1 MVRETRPEMTR
12 FFALLGAL
20 GLVAACASTGT
31 DSAASDSSEINAA
44 SPDACTARLHFL
56 QKDAYKE
63 GAGRTSDFWPPHTT
77 TVLDVTC
84 NGVTTSSFMANHGT
98 KPDAKDAAGTTILVE
113 APMPDA
119 VVTTKGTKA
128 EMDALVAAYAACE
141 CESDA
146 FLSLDQVNPQ
156 VFEIVNEV
164 AALFTC
170 AEPTEALVAAA
181 KAKDLDGVKRILAGC
196 SLKSDVTPADVE
208 ETTADIETKVKTTLA
223 GKHVCNN
230 DAQLQADL
238 FTHFRD
244 TKEVKAC
251 DAHDAA
257 RCQFPA
263 LFFRPAREIE

>member
-1 MVRETRPEMTR
+1 MRSLLAV
-12 FFALLGAL
+12 FGVAL
-20 GLVAACASTGT
+20 VVSACASNATEDGAT
-31 DSAASDSSEINAA
+31 DSADISAA
-44 SPDACTARLHFL
+44 SSDACTARLHFL

-113 APMPDA
+113 APMADA
-119 VVTTKGTKA
+119 IVTTKGTKA
-128 EMDALVAAYAACE
+128 EMDALVAAYASCE

-164 AALFTC
+164 AGLFDC
-170 AEPTEALVAAA
+170 AEPTEALLAAA
-181 KAKDLDGVKRILAGC
+181 KAKDLAAVKRILAGC
-196 SLKSDVTPADVE
+196 SLKSDVGPADIE
-208 ETTADIETKVKTTLA
+208 KTTADIETKVKTTLA

-263 LFFRPAREIE
+263 LFFRPAKEIK

>member
-1 MVRETRPEMTR
+1 MRS
-12 FFALLGAL
+12 LLAVIG
-20 GLVAACASTGT
+20 VAFVVSACAASADDAGATGSS
-31 DSAASDSSEINAA
+31 DISAANGDT
-44 SPDACTARLHFL
+44 CTARLHFL

-63 GAGRTSDFWPPHTT
+63 GAGRSNDFWPPHTT

-98 KPDAKDAAGTTILVE
+98 KPDAKDQTGTTILVE
-113 APMPDA
+113 APMADA
-119 VVTTKGTKA
+119 VVTATGTKA
-128 EMDALVAAYAACE
+128 QIDELVAAYGSCE

-146 FLSLDQVNPQ
+146 FLSLDEVNPQ
-156 VFEIVNEV
+156 VFAIVNEI

-181 KAKDLDGVKRILAGC
+181 KAKDLAGVKRILAGC
-196 SLKSDVTPADVE
+196 SLKSDTTPADIAK
-208 ETTADIETKVKTTLA
+208 TTSDIETKVKATLA

-244 TKEVKAC
+244 TKVAKAC
-251 DAHDAA
+251 DPHDAK

-263 LFFRPAREIE
+263 LFFRPAKEIE